1 MNVNMVM
8 DTAMSTLKGMSVVD
22 IVLGF
27 LILLSIF
34 TWVLALYMFLQDRK
48 MLREDKNFSSIFW
61 SCDSWDD
68 ARKVIVENDTDLG
81 KIANAGFVI
90 YDEYLSHP
98 HSLRHAGE
106 VNEVLERPLQQKA
119 EEILRRRERGLNEL
133 ASIGSLS
140 PFIGLFGT
148 VWGIMEALNTIGE
161 SGQASIDM
169 VAGPVGRALI
179 STAIGIAVA
188 LPAVYFYNYFVRH
201 LRLVSTSMDGFINDF
216 LRLAVA
222 QIKRISNL

>member
-1 MNVNMVM
+1 MMNVNANVNVI
-8 DTAMSTLKGMSVVD
+8 S
-22 IVLGF
+22 IVLG
-27 LILLSIF
+27 LLVLLSIF
-34 TWVLALYMFLQDRK
+34 TWVLALYKFLQSRKASQNDRA
-48 MLREDKNFSSIFW
+48 FSKSFW
-61 SCDSWDD
+61 NCTSWEA
-68 ARKVIVENDTDLG
+68 ARSAVVDNKTDLG
-81 KIANAGFVI
+81 QIANAGFIV
-90 YDEYLSHP
+90 YDEYLSNP

-119 EEILRRRERGLNEL
+119 EEILRQREKGLNEL

-148 VWGIMEALNTIGE
+148 VWGIMDALKAIGE

-169 VAGPVGRALI
+169 VAGPIGEALI

-188 LPAVYFYNYFVRH
+188 LPAVFFYNYFVRQ
-201 LRLVSTSMDGFINDF
+201 LTLVSTNLDGFINDF

-222 QIKRISNL
+222 QVKKIHH

>member
-1 MNVNMVM
+1 MN
-8 DTAMSTLKGMSVVD
+8 MSVVD

-27 LILLSIF
+27 LGLLSIF
-34 TWVLALYMFLQDRK
+34 TWVLAIYKFLQNRKLGKNDRV
-48 MLREDKNFSSIFW
+48 FSVAFW
-61 SCDSWDD
+61 NCDNWEE
-68 ARKVIVENDTDLG
+68 ARSAVVDNKTDLG
-81 KIANAGFVI
+81 QIANAGFIV
-90 YDEYLSHP
+90 YDEYLSNP
-98 HSLRHAGE
+98 HSLRYAGE

-119 EEILRRRERGLNEL
+119 EEIMRQREKGLNEL

-148 VWGIMEALNTIGE
+148 VWGIMDALKAIGD

-169 VAGPVGRALI
+169 VAGPIGEALI

-188 LPAVYFYNYFVRH
+188 LPAVFYYNYFVRQ
-201 LRLVSTSMDGFINDF
+201 LTLASTNLDGFINDF

-222 QIKRISNL
+222 QIKRIQN

>member
-1 MNVNMVM
+1 MN
-8 DTAMSTLKGMSVVD
+8 LYIID
-22 IVLGF
+22 IVLGL

-34 TWVLALYMFLQDRK
+34 TWVLALYKFLQNRKALKNDR
-48 MLREDKNFSSIFW
+48 LFSRTFW
-61 SCDSWDD
+61 NCTNWEEAKAAVVDN
-68 ARKVIVENDTDLG
+68 KTDLG
-81 KIANAGFVI
+81 QIANAGFVV
-90 YDEYLSHP
+90 YEEYLSNP

-119 EEILRRRERGLNEL
+119 EEIMRQHEKGLNEL

-148 VWGIMEALNTIGE
+148 VWGIMDALKAIGE

-169 VAGPVGRALI
+169 VAGPIGEALI

-188 LPAVYFYNYFVRH
+188 LPAVFFYNYFVRQ
-201 LRLVSTSMDGFINDF
+201 LRLTSTNMDGFINDF

-222 QIKRISNL
+222 QVKKIHS

>member
-1 MNVNMVM
+1 MNVNVI
-8 DTAMSTLKGMSVVD
+8 ST
-22 IVLGF
+22 VLG
-27 LILLSIF
+27 LLVILSIF
-34 TWVLALYMFLQDRK
+34 TWVLALYKFLQNRQANQNDRS
-48 MLREDKNFSSIFW
+48 FSMVFW
-61 SCDSWDD
+61 GCANWEE
-68 ARKVIVENDTDLG
+68 ARAAVVDNYTELG
-81 KIANAGFVI
+81 KIADAGFVV
-90 YDEYLSHP
+90 YDEYLSNP

-119 EEILRRRERGLNEL
+119 EEIMRQREKGLNEL

-148 VWGIMEALNTIGE
+148 VWGIMDALKAIGD

-169 VAGPVGRALI
+169 VAGPIGEALI

-188 LPAVYFYNYFVRH
+188 LPAVFFYNYFVRQ
-201 LRLVSTSMDGFINDF
+201 LRLTSTNMDGFINDF

-222 QIKRISNL
+222 QVKKLKN

>member
-1 MNVNMVM
+1 MN
-8 DTAMSTLKGMSVVD
+8 LKISV
-22 IVLGF
+22 ISCVLGL
-27 LILLSIF
+27 LILLSVS
-34 TWVLALYMFLQDRK
+34 TWILALYKFLQYRQANQN
-48 MLREDKNFSSIFW
+48 DKAFSMVFW
-61 SCDSWDD
+61 GCANWEE
-68 ARKVIVENDTDLG
+68 ARTAVVDNRTELG
-81 KIANAGFVI
+81 QIADAGFIV
-90 YDEYLSHP
+90 YDEYLSNP

-119 EEILRRRERGLNEL
+119 EEILRQREKGLNEL

-148 VWGIMEALNTIGE
+148 VWGIMDALKAIGD

-169 VAGPVGRALI
+169 VSGPVGEALI

-188 LPAVYFYNYFVRH
+188 LPAVFFYNYFVRQ
-201 LRLVSTSMDGFINDF
+201 LSLSSTNMHGFINDF

-222 QIKRISNL
+222 QVKKLKN

>member
-1 MNVNMVM
+1 MN
-8 DTAMSTLKGMSVVD
+8 LYIID
-22 IVLGF
+22 IVLG
-27 LILLSIF
+27 LLVLLSMF
-34 TWVLALYMFLQDRK
+34 TWVLAMYKFLQNCKARKNDR
-48 MLREDKNFSSIFW
+48 MFSQVFW
-61 SCDSWDD
+61 SCNNWEE
-68 ARKVIVENDTDLG
+68 ARAAVIDNTTDLG
-81 KIANAGFVI
+81 QIANAGFIV
-90 YDEYLSHP
+90 YDEYLSNP

-119 EEILRRRERGLNEL
+119 EEIMRQREKGLNEL

-148 VWGIMEALNTIGE
+148 VWGIMDALKAIGE

-169 VAGPVGRALI
+169 VAGPIGEALI

-188 LPAVYFYNYFVRH
+188 LPAVFFYNYFVRQ
-201 LRLVSTSMDGFINDF
+201 LRLTSTNMDGFINDF

-222 QIKRISNL
+222 QIKRIQN